1 MDTFENLSNIPR
13 IIYYGQPV
21 TTTKILAK
29 FYSCEEYQIKQN
41 FRNNQERF
49 IEEKHMFTLRGLAL
63 KEFKKYI
70 ANSQNSE
77 IKNFNVADYSE
88 VENFYLAEN
97 TQSIKIASNINV
109 LYLWTRRGAAR
120 HAKMLNTDRAWE
132 IFEILEDTYFDTS
145 TKKYHTAAFTL
156 AKEIKALASH
166 TTDPVKRERLVA
178 EAANLFY
185 SEEIFVTA
193 QNKQK
198 ILFKEN

>member
-29 FYSCEEYQIKQN
+29 FYGCTEENLRVN
-41 FRNNQERF
+41 FSYAQKNNRF

-63 KEFKKYI
+63 KEFISHI
-70 ANSQNSE
+70 ANSQ
-77 IKNFNVADYSE
+77 A
-88 VENFYLAEN
+88 
-97 TQSIKIASNINV
+97 TINNLESQNLQNELQISSMTRV

-132 IFEILEDTYFDTS
+132 IFEILEDSYFDTS
-145 TKKYHTAAFTL
+145 TKKYRTAAFTL

-178 EAANLFY
+178 DAANLFY
-185 SEEIFVTA
+185 GEEIFVTC